1 MQDFEQDKEF
11 NQFMKHIEF
20 MRGYFKD
27 GEWVEIAKPKHIH
40 EEGITRKEAEL
51 LYEKECRRKDKSD
64 SLPGRIMSAITQRPL
79 MTFDEEYKSLLD
91 LMDILQKD
99 FIDDKDLDNVLSDSE
114 SFYHTS
120 YLNSD
125 DVMDK

>member
-1 MQDFEQDKEF
+1 MKDFEQDKEF
-11 NQFMKHIEF
+11 KQFMKHIEF

-27 GEWVEIAKPKHIH
+27 GEWVEIANPKHVH

-51 LYEKECRRKDKSD
+51 LYEKELKRREWYD
-64 SLPGRIMSAITQRPL
+64 SLPGRIASAITKRAI
-79 MTFDEEYKSLLD
+79 MTLDNGYKSIIN
-91 LMDILQKD
+91 LMDILQVD
-99 FIDDKDLDNVLSDSE
+99 FVNDKDLDNILSDSQT
-114 SFYHTS
+114 FYHTS

>member
-51 LYEKECRRKDKSD
+51 LYEKELKRREWYD
-64 SLPGRIMSAITQRPL
+64 SLPGRIASAITKRSI
-79 MTFDEEYKSLLD
+79 MTLDDGYKSIIN
-91 LMDILQKD
+91 LMDILQMD
-99 FIDDKDLDNVLSDSE
+99 FVNDKDLDNVLSDSE

>member
-51 LYEKECRRKDKSD
+51 LYEKELKRREWYD
-64 SLPGRIMSAITQRPL
+64 SLPGRIASAITKRTI
-79 MTFDEEYKSLLD
+79 MTLDDGYKSIIN
-91 LMDILQKD
+91 LMDILQMD
-99 FIDDKDLDNVLSDSE
+99 FVNDKDLDNVLSDSE